1 MPHRTPPAPFP
12 PDPVRLQARADRAEQ
27 EAKARKNKDSQPC
40 RTRKPWF
47 DPTGLYTLALHWHF
61 VVMQLMK

>member
-1 MPHRTPPAPFP
+1 MSRVDATPHSSCTFP

-40 RTRKPWF
+40 RTRKPYF
-47 DPTGLYTLALHWHF
+47 DPTGLCIGILWLVT
-61 VVMQLMK
+61 